1 MSTEDNK
8 HLVRR
13 WFDAVNHGSEQ
24 DILALLA
31 DDFQFK
37 AMARRPEWIR
47 YRWGREEFAAAPKAM
62 STVLKTPVVME
73 IVGMIAEDSQ
83 VAVEAQ
89 TDAELMNGKQY
100 DNAYHFVFM
109 IRDGLISEVR
119 EYCCSYL
126 VEDCFGEF
134 NPNNPQASRA
144 AATSG

>member
-1 MSTEDNK
+1 MGLRGKVSTEDNK

-31 DDFQFK
+31 DDFEFK

-62 STVLKTPVVME
+62 SIVLKSTVVME
-73 IVGMIAEDSQ
+73 IVGMIEQDST

-89 TDAELMNGKQY
+89 AECTEGCSVGKE
-100 DNAYHFVFM
+100 
-109 IRDGLISEVR
+109 GVR
-119 EYCCSYL
+119 KWR
-126 VEDCFGEF
+126 G
-134 NPNNPQASRA
+134 
-144 AATSG
+144 